1 MLILLAGIGK
11 FLLKIE
17 ELTLPAVT
25 SVASAPNKYHSGM
38 LSSIPGL
45 PEKWTTSEWNQWTA
59 STGIGGQLGMEW
71 LDNFKW
77 IGWTTSTGP
86 RNLLN
91 EAQKGYSYGIAGRDS
106 WGCDVSK
113 KHKLLVHQ
121 YDCFD
126 TARPVCDGGRFEFH
140 EECLGSSNE
149 EIEGRRFNSL
159 AAQIE
164 ENGDLGKWLLI
175 KMDIEGAEAE
185 SLLATPSPVLEKVIQ
200 LVVEFHDVD
209 NPQYLQVIKYLKKT
223 FYVVDVHFNKFG
235 CKDRVSPFPGVV
247 YEVLF
252 VNKRFGLVS
261 TTESRPIYPNPL
273 WRPNSPELSDCQ
285 KEIR

>member
-1 MLILLAGIGK
+1 MRKSIIIYLMVIIIAFGVGLLIEYWLNWRYVSSRKTLWNELRPVKLENCTMSRYGAAHDGGYLLCG
-11 FLLKIE
+11 
-17 ELTLPAVT
+17 
-25 SVASAPNKYHSGM
+25 
-38 LSSIPGL
+38 
-45 PEKWTTSEWNQWTA
+45 
-59 STGIGGQLGMEW
+59 
-71 LDNFKW
+71 
-77 IGWTTSTGP
+77 
-86 RNLLN
+86 NLLN

-223 FYVVDVHFNKFG
+223 FYVVDVHFNNFG